1 MRLVLLG
8 PPGAGKGTQAALI
21 CKHLGIPH
29 ISTGDMFRQAIK
41 EGTELGRQAEKY
53 LQSGGLVPD
62 DVTIGLIQ
70 ERLSHS
76 DCRQGFLL
84 DGFPRT
90 VAQAEALDAWLAGR
104 KEKLDAVI
112 DIEVPREEL
121 MARLTGR
128 RVCRQCGATYH
139 LQYNPP
145 AEAGKCDV
153 CGGELIQRADDTAAT
168 VGKRLDVY
176 NEQTAPLITY
186 YRQRGLLKE
195 IEGSGDIAAVS
206 RAIGA
211 ALGRDWQ

>member
-70 ERLSHS
+70 ERLSQS